1 MPGCRRPGASAQ
13 QVSEPERKEP
23 ATIPAAGATR
33 YGLRPPIRFRDPA
46 TGQTWTGRGLRP
58 KWLQARI
65 DEGRQINEFEVK
77 E

>member
-1 MPGCRRPGASAQ
+1 MSDRPIIFSAPM
-13 QVSEPERKEP
+13 VR
-23 ATIPAAGATR
+23 AIPTTWATR
-33 YGLRPPIRFRDPA
+33 GGRHPIRFRDPA